1 MRYGTR
7 ATLTAAAIT
16 ALLAAGV
23 AAALAATPFRPGP
36 SVPVG
41 SVPGDGS
48 QARVGNMS
56 CGETLTESTTLEN
69 DLENC
74 AGDGLV
80 AGADGITI
88 DLNGHTIDGQ
98 TIPTGTGI
106 VISGV
111 DGVVV
116 KNGTITGFDVGV
128 SIVFGAD
135 RTRVR
140 DLRISGSATGNG
152 IEAQALRAAVTGN
165 TVFGRAIG
173 IVVGGTTTTAAG
185 NTVKDNDTGILV
197 GGSRAVVIRNT
208 ALSNAG
214 DGIQAVVEATA
225 ITGNVAN
232 ANGEDGIDVA
242 GATGATL
249 DGNSASFNT
258 RLGIDADGDVI
269 DEGGNAATGN
279 GSLHQCENV
288 VCVDAQ

>member
-7 ATLTAAAIT
+7 ATLTAVAVT
-16 ALLAAGV
+16 VLVGAGV
-23 AAALAATPFRPGP
+23 AATLGATTSGPRP
-36 SVPVG
+36 SVAVG
-41 SVPGDGS
+41 SVPGDES
-48 QARVGNMS
+48 QARVGNVS
-56 CGETLTESTTLEN
+56 CGQTLTESTVVEN
-69 DLENC
+69 DLVNC
-74 AGDGLV
+74 VADGLV

-88 DLNGHTIDGQ
+88 DLNGHTVDGR
-98 TIPTGTGI
+98 TLVTGRGI
-106 VISGV
+106 LISGF

-116 KNGTITGFDVGV
+116 KNGTITGFEVGV

-140 DLRISGSATGNG
+140 DLRISGDGIGNG
-152 IEAQALRAAVTGN
+152 IEAEALRAAVTGN

-173 IVVGGTTTTAAG
+173 ILVGGTTTTARG
-185 NTVKDNDTGILV
+185 NTVKDNDTGIFV
-197 GGSRAVVIRNT
+197 GGSRPVVTRNT

-214 DGIQAVVEATA
+214 LGIQAAADAAA

-232 ANGEDGIDVA
+232 ANGDDGIDVA
-242 GATGATL
+242 GRTSATL

-258 RLGIDADGDVI
+258 GLGIDADGDVI

-288 VCVDAQ
+288 VCVGVQ

>member
-7 ATLTAAAIT
+7 AALTGATII
-16 ALLAAGV
+16 ALVAAGV
-23 AAALAATPFRPGP
+23 AVALAATPSRPGP
-36 SVPVG
+36 PLPVG
-41 SVPGDGS
+41 PVPGDES
-48 QARVGNMS
+48 QARLGNVS
-56 CGETLTESTTLEN
+56 CGQTLTESTIVEN

-98 TIPTGTGI
+98 TIPTGNGI
-106 VISGV
+106 AISGV
-111 DGVVV
+111 DRVVV

-135 RTRVR
+135 GTRVR
-140 DLRISGSATGNG
+140 DLRISGSAIGNG
-152 IEAQALRAAVTGN
+152 IEAQALRAALIGN

-173 IVVGGTTTTAAG
+173 IVVAGTTTTTAR

-197 GGSRAVVIRNT
+197 GGSRPVVSRNT
-208 ALSNAG
+208 VLSNAG
-214 DGIQAVVEATA
+214 DGIQAIATA
-225 ITGNVAN
+225 GAFNGNVAN
-232 ANGEDGIDVA
+232 ANGDDGIDVT

-258 RLGIDADGDVI
+258 GLGFDADGDVF

-288 VCVDAQ
+288 LCVEAQ